1 MTTSASDTRWHVL
14 QVKPK
19 SEKKVGLRLREMG
32 FESCVPT
39 QKQLRKWSDRK
50 KIVEIVLFNN
60 YVFVATNQLQ
70 KNEVF
75 RAGNIYGYLNFG
87 GHAAVLSEK
96 EVALVKRLSNMAE
109 PVQITYEG
117 FHLHEEVE
125 ILSGSL
131 VGMRGVVTA
140 IHGGSRI
147 QLALPSL
154 QCFANVEVKGVEVRR
169 IKREN

>member
-1 MTTSASDTRWHVL
+1 MTTSASETKWHVL

-19 SEKKVGLRLREMG
+19 SEKKVGLRLRELG

-60 YVFVATNQLQ
+60 YVFVATNKQK

-75 RAGNIYGYLNFG
+75 AAGNVYGYLCFG
-87 GHAAVLSEK
+87 GQAAVLSDK
-96 EVALVKRLSNMAE
+96 EVALVKRLSDLAE
-109 PVQITYEG
+109 PIQITYG
-117 FHLHEEVE
+117 AFHLHEEVE
-125 ILSGSL
+125 ILSGSF

-140 IHGGSRI
+140 IHGGTRI

-154 QCFANVEVKGVEVRR
+154 QCFANVELKGVEVRR